1 MSDGETPADPGAGP
15 SPPRDSG
22 TPAGGEPASG
32 SGGAPPA
39 GGGGAPA
46 GASGTPKGGSG
57 APPADGEQTAAE
69 SRAGEAHPAT
79 RGRRILVAL
88 LIWGTSVL
96 AVVGIF
102 AVWANRQVLNPNN
115 WASTST
121 QLLQNAA
128 IREATSN
135 YLVDQLYAN
144 VNVEEELKKR
154 LPSQLQPLAGPLA
167 GAIRNLATE
176 AAQRALANARV
187 QEAWRHANR
196 AADQSLVTIVEGGK
210 GAVAITGGQVTLDL
224 STIVANMTNRLG
236 LPNVS
241 SKLPSSVA
249 HLTVL
254 KSKQIKAVQDIGKAL
269 KGLSL
274 LFTILVPLLYA
285 LAIFL
290 ARGYRRRALM
300 NVGIAFIAVGV
311 LVFLLRHI
319 TVEQVTESLVKNEAV
334 KPAAN
339 AVLSIATSRLS
350 EIAGAFVFIGV
361 PLIAAAWFAG
371 PARLATRGRRA
382 IAPFLH
388 ERPEWTYGIVA
399 AIMALIFIW
408 DPIPATGKAA
418 GILTFLALAFFGTY
432 LLREQTARE
441 FPEA

>member
-1 MSDGETPADPGAGP
+1 
-15 SPPRDSG
+15 
-22 TPAGGEPASG
+22 
-32 SGGAPPA
+32 
-39 GGGGAPA
+39 
-46 GASGTPKGGSG
+46 
-57 APPADGEQTAAE
+57 
-69 SRAGEAHPAT
+69 
-79 RGRRILVAL
+79 VAF

-121 QLLQNAA
+121 QLLQNAE

-154 LPSQLQPLAGPLA
+154 LPSQLQPLAGPIA

-176 AAQRALANARV
+176 ASTRALANARV
-187 QEAWRHANR
+187 QEAWRHANH
-196 AADQSLVTIVEGGK
+196 AADQTLVTIVNGHGG
-210 GAVAITGGQVTLDL
+210 TVTLDL
-224 STIVANMTNRLG
+224 SSIIANITNRLG

-241 SKLPSSVA
+241 SKLPPSVA

-274 LFTILVPLLYA
+274 LFTILVPVLYA

-290 ARGYRRRALM
+290 ARGYRRRTLM

-311 LVFLLRHI
+311 VVFLLRHI
-319 TVEQVTESLVKNEAV
+319 VVEQVAESLVKNESV
-334 KPAAN
+334 KPAAR

-371 PARLATRGRRA
+371 PARLATKGRHA
-382 IAPFLH
+382 IAPFLR

-432 LLREQTARE
+432 LLRKQTAEE
-441 FPEA
+441 FPAT

>member
-1 MSDGETPADPGAGP
+1 
-15 SPPRDSG
+15 
-22 TPAGGEPASG
+22 
-32 SGGAPPA
+32 
-39 GGGGAPA
+39 
-46 GASGTPKGGSG
+46 
-57 APPADGEQTAAE
+57 
-69 SRAGEAHPAT
+69 
-79 RGRRILVAL
+79 VAL

-115 WASTST
+115 WSSTST

-128 IREATSN
+128 VREATSN

-187 QEAWRHANR
+187 QEAWRHANH
-196 AADQSLVTIVEGGK
+196 AADQSFVTIVEGGK
-210 GAVAITGGQVTLDL
+210 GAVAISGGQVTLDL
-224 STIVANMTNRLG
+224 SSIISNITNRLG

-241 SKLPSSVA
+241 SKLPASVA

-254 KSKQIKAVQDIGKAL
+254 KSKQIKAVQDVGKAL

-285 LAIFL
+285 LAIYL
-290 ARGYRRRALM
+290 ARGYRRRVLM

-311 LVFLLRHI
+311 VVFLLRHI
-319 TVEQVTESLVKNEAV
+319 VVEQVAESLVKNESV
-334 KPAAN
+334 KPAAR

-382 IAPFLH
+382 IAPFLR
-388 ERPEWTYGIVA
+388 ERPEWSYGIVA

-418 GILTFLALAFFGTY
+418 GILSFLALAFFGAY
-432 LLREQTARE
+432 LLRKQTAEE

>member
-1 MSDGETPADPGAGP
+1 
-15 SPPRDSG
+15 
-22 TPAGGEPASG
+22 
-32 SGGAPPA
+32 
-39 GGGGAPA
+39 
-46 GASGTPKGGSG
+46 
-57 APPADGEQTAAE
+57 
-69 SRAGEAHPAT
+69 
-79 RGRRILVAL
+79 VAL

-102 AVWANRQVLNPNN
+102 AVWANRQMLNPDN

-135 YLVDQLYAN
+135 YLVDQLYSN

-187 QEAWRHANR
+187 QEAWRHANH
-196 AADQSLVTIVEGGK
+196 AADQSFVTIVEGGK
-210 GAVAITGGQVTLDL
+210 GAVAISGGQVTLDL
-224 STIVANMTNRLG
+224 SSIVANMTNRLG

-269 KGLSL
+269 KGLAL

-311 LVFLLRHI
+311 VVFLLRHI
-319 TVEQVTESLVKNEAV
+319 TVEQVTESLVKNESI
-334 KPAAN
+334 KPAAH

-350 EIAGAFVFIGV
+350 EIGGAFVFVGV

-382 IAPFLH
+382 IAPFLR

>member
-1 MSDGETPADPGAGP
+1 
-15 SPPRDSG
+15 
-22 TPAGGEPASG
+22 
-32 SGGAPPA
+32 
-39 GGGGAPA
+39 
-46 GASGTPKGGSG
+46 
-57 APPADGEQTAAE
+57 
-69 SRAGEAHPAT
+69 
-79 RGRRILVAL
+79 VAFL
-88 LIWGTSVL
+88 LWGTSVL

-102 AVWANRQVLNPNN
+102 AVWANRQLLDPNN
-115 WASTST
+115 WSSTST

-176 AAQRALANARV
+176 ASQRALANPRV

-196 AADQSLVTIVEGGK
+196 AADQTFVTIVEGGK
-210 GAVAITGGQVTLDL
+210 GAVAISGGQVTLDL
-224 STIVANMTNRLG
+224 SSVVANITNRLG

-241 SKLPSSVA
+241 SKLPPSVA
-249 HLTVL
+249 HLKILQSKQL
-254 KSKQIKAVQDIGKAL
+254 KSVQDIGKAL
-269 KGLSL
+269 KGLDL
-274 LFTILVPLLYA
+274 LLTILVPVLYA

-290 ARGYRRRALM
+290 SRGYRRRTLR
-300 NVGIAFIAVGV
+300 NVGIAFVGVGV

-319 TVEQVTESLVKNEAV
+319 TVEQVTESLVKNESV
-334 KPAAN
+334 KPAAH

-350 EIAGAFVFIGV
+350 EIAGAFVFVGI
-361 PLIAAAWFAG
+361 PLIVAAWFAG

-388 ERPEWTYGIVA
+388 EHAEWTYGIVA

-418 GILTFLALAFFGTY
+418 GILSFLALAFFGTY
-432 LLREQTARE
+432 LLRKQTAEE
-441 FPEA
+441 FPQA

>member
-1 MSDGETPADPGAGP
+1 
-15 SPPRDSG
+15 
-22 TPAGGEPASG
+22 
-32 SGGAPPA
+32 
-39 GGGGAPA
+39 
-46 GASGTPKGGSG
+46 
-57 APPADGEQTAAE
+57 
-69 SRAGEAHPAT
+69 
-79 RGRRILVAL
+79 VAF

-115 WASTST
+115 WSSTST
-121 QLLQNAA
+121 QLLQNAE

-176 AAQRALANARV
+176 ASQRALANARV

-196 AADQSLVTIVEGGK
+196 AADQTLVTIVNGH
-210 GAVAITGGQVTLDL
+210 GGQVTLDL
-224 STIVANMTNRLG
+224 SSIIANITNRLG

-241 SKLPSSVA
+241 SKLPPSVA

-274 LFTILVPLLYA
+274 LFTILVPVLYA

-290 ARGYRRRALM
+290 ARGYRRRTLL

-319 TVEQVTESLVKNEAV
+319 TIEQVAESLVKNESA
-334 KPAAN
+334 KPAAR

-371 PARLATRGRRA
+371 PARLATKGRRA
-382 IAPFLH
+382 IAPFLR

-432 LLREQTARE
+432 LLRKQTAEE
-441 FPEA
+441 FPET

>member
-1 MSDGETPADPGAGP
+1 MSDGQTPPDRGPGAP
-15 SPPRDSG
+15 PPRGPG
-22 TPAGGEPASG
+22 TPAGGGRPPASGGGAPAGGGRPPASG
-32 SGGAPPA
+32 SGGAA
-39 GGGGAPA
+39 ASGGGARAA
-46 GASGTPKGGSG
+46 GHGPG
-57 APPADGEQTAAE
+57 AGD
-69 SRAGEAHPAT
+69 AHPAT

-96 AVVGIF
+96 AVIGIF
-102 AVWANRQVLNPNN
+102 AVWANRQVFSPNN
-115 WASTST
+115 WSSTST

-128 IREATSN
+128 VREATSN
-135 YLVDQLYAN
+135 YLVDQLYTN

-187 QEAWRHANR
+187 QEAWRHANH
-196 AADQSLVTIVEGGK
+196 AADQALVTIVNGH
-210 GAVAITGGQVTLDL
+210 GGQVTLDL
-224 STIVANMTNRLG
+224 SSIIANITNRLG

-241 SKLPSSVA
+241 SKLPPSVA

-269 KGLSL
+269 KGLAL

-432 LLREQTARE
+432 LLRKQTDEE
-441 FPEA
+441 FPGP